1 MWQKFKEQIPAVILT
16 ALLVIGGAFWL
27 HQQTVNEMA
36 KQQAEIA
43 PLREQSD
50 AQKAALE
57 ENQRQLADMK
67 KTLVDAIGRRD
78 ADVFR
83 TDAEVQKMNAER
95 MEQLAEAIAK
105 KVQPYNPLPKSPE
118 EAERMQNEQVDKVS
132 SRMTQRIQPILA
144 EMANDQHLTRESITQ
159 YSQRISEQVG
169 TVLTNEIT
177 RNQTLNNNL
186 QQTQA
191 VAQDALK
198 LSHEITA
205 LYLSSF
211 KDQGLI
217 TRLLSLPAN
226 VVKDAASLSIVSSS
240 DRKRVEESL
249 VARMQEIETR
259 LMEIRTQNPDA
270 NTPMPAATPASVTPA
285 PKPTSHPQRPAADG
299 QSTAQRQYPA
309 DDESSKP
316 RVPTRGFFV
325 DGPQST
331 PYWLVI
337 LNEVKDPPDR
347 T

>member
-27 HQQTVNEMA
+27 HQQTVNEMSA
-36 KQQAEIA
+36 KQAAEIA

-67 KTLVDAIGRRD
+67 KTLNDAVARRD
-78 ADVFR
+78 ADIFK
-83 TDAEVQKMNAER
+83 TDAEVQKMNADR
-95 MEQLAEAIAK
+95 MDQLAEAIAK
-105 KVQPYNPLPKSPE
+105 KVQPYNPLPKTPE

-144 EMANDQHLTRESITQ
+144 EMANDQHLTRDSISQ
-159 YSQRISEQVG
+159 YSQRISDQVG
-169 TVLTNEIT
+169 NVLASEIT

-191 VAQDALK
+191 AAQDAMK

-226 VVKDAASLSIVSSS
+226 VVKDAATLSIVSSS
-240 DRKRVEESL
+240 DRKKVEENL
-249 VARMQEIETR
+249 VNKMNEIEKR
-259 LMEIRTQNPDA
+259 LMELHGQNPDA
-270 NTPMPAATPASVTPA
+270 NTSMPAAAAPAPAPAPTPAA
-285 PKPTSHPQRPAADG
+285 HPQRPA
-299 QSTAQRQYPA
+299 
-309 DDESSKP
+309 
-316 RVPTRGFFV
+316 
-325 DGPQST
+325 
-331 PYWLVI
+331 
-337 LNEVKDPPDR
+337 PD
-347 T
+347 TQAKQ